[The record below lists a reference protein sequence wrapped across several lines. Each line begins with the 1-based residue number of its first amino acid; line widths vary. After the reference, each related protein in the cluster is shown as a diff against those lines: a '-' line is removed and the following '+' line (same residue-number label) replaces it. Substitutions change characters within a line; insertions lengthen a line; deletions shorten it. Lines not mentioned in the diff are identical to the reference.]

1 MTFQLTRMERA
12 DPLFLKLKAHY
23 EQKLANLRAM
33 NDNDNT
39 HEATAGT
46 RGRIKECK
54 LFLSLDQDQPV
65 IE

>member
-33 NDNDNT
+33 NDNDNSPDM
-39 HEATAGT
+39 TAAT
-46 RGRIKECK
+46 RGRIKEVK
-54 LFLSLDQDQPV
+54 LFLALDQDQPV